1 MAENQAK
8 SGRMR
13 NEAQI
18 GGGQTRMD
26 VRELDARH
34 DYDERRTMAWRS
46 LDPFVQFNGGNAPDW
61 QPRD

>member
-1 MAENQAK
+1 MAENQGK

-13 NEAQI
+13 NEAQL
-18 GGGQTRMD
+18 GGNQTGRD
-26 VRELDARH
+26 VRDMDPRH

-46 LDPFVQFNGGNAPDW
+46 LDPFVQVDGMKVPDW